1 MIWIQSS
8 SYIKPKK
15 VDDTISKKYV
25 YIRKDITRVEA
36 EIDGVEVVYYTYMEA
51 KVEKEE
57 YYIVATCVNNVQE
70 QADENTED
78 IEDAED
84 AICELSETM
93 DDAIAALEQ
102 AICDLSEEIGEGE
115 E

>member
-1 MIWIQSS
+1 MIWIQAN

-15 VDDTISKKYV
+15 VDTDISKKYA
-25 YIRKDITRVEA
+25 YIRKDITKVEA
-36 EIDGVEVVYYTYMEA
+36 EIDGEDVTYYSYYEA
-51 KVEKEE
+51 KVDKET
-57 YYIVATCVNNVQE
+57 YYQVATCMLDTQE
-70 QADENTED
+70 QTVENTED
-78 IEDAED
+78 IEDSED
-84 AICELSETM
+84 ALCELSETM